1 MNTPLNATTERMCFC
16 TQQRYSLNVI
26 ISNHRPFRIVGS
38 FEFQAIPSRCV
49 GGGGVRRPIN
59 LTSCQ
64 NVSNKGNCE
73 DKENCSN
80 KVLVSRVMVSA
91 KAERL
96 HKCNRRMDSKEWV
109 AKTTVT
115 EGVAIRVL

>member
-1 MNTPLNATTERMCFC
+1 MCW
-16 TQQRYSLNVI
+16 RW
-26 ISNHRPFRIVGS
+26 
-38 FEFQAIPSRCV
+38 

-59 LTSCQ
+59 LTSGQ

-80 KVLVSRVMVSA
+80 KVLVPRVMVSA

-96 HKCNRRMDSKEWV
+96 QECNRRMGSKEWV
-109 AKTTVT
+109 AKN
-115 EGVAIRVL
+115 G